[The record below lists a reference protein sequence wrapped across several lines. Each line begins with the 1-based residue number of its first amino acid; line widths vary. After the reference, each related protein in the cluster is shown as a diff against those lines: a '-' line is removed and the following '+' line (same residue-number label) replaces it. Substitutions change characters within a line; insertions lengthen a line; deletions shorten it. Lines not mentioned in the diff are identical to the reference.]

1 MRAMCCINYHDGM
14 KIIAFI
20 AALCCGS
27 ALAASTTTDFTDL
40 WFNPNEE
47 GWGANVIHQRDTLFI
62 TLFVY
67 GPNTQPTW
75 YVASQVDLAST
86 ANGVFTYTGQLYK
99 TTGPHFNGPFNGSN
113 VAVTPAG
120 TISFAAS
127 QINQATLTYVAD
139 GVQVS
144 KSLTRQTW
152 RSETLAGNFGGV
164 TLGDWTDCGGRS
176 GHTEAYITLAVAH
189 ANSSVSIVETGQG
202 YSCTYNGTYT
212 QAGRM
217 GTITG
222 TGTCTD
228 SFNPTFTMSEVEIS
242 ANALSMR
249 VTAESGTCRMA
260 GRMGG
265 IRR

>member
-1 MRAMCCINYHDGM
+1 M
-14 KIIAFI
+14 KKILALL
-20 AALCCGS
+20 AALCCS
-27 ALAASTTTDFTDL
+27 SSLAASNTVDLTDL
-40 WFNPNEE
+40 WFNASEE

-67 GPNTQPTW
+67 GQNTQPTW
-75 YVASQVDLAST
+75 YVASQVDLASS
-86 ANGVFTYTGQLYK
+86 ANGVFTYSGVLYR
-99 TTGPHFNGPFNGSN
+99 TTGPFFGGTFNESN
-113 VAVTPAG
+113 VAVTPVG
-120 TISFAAS
+120 TITFAAA
-127 QINQATLTYVAD
+127 QINQATLTYVAE

-152 RSETLAGNFGGV
+152 RNETLAGQYGGASM
-164 TLGDWTDCGGRS
+164 GDWSNCGGRS
-176 GHTEAYITLAVAH
+176 GHTESFITLTVTHSNNNVTIAEVGA
-189 ANSSVSIVETGQG
+189 G
-202 YSCTYNGTYT
+202 YNCNYVGTYT

-222 TGTCTD
+222 TGTCSD
-228 SFNPTFTMSEVEIS
+228 NFNPTFTMSEVEVS

-249 VTAESGTCRMA
+249 ISAESAGCRMT